1 MKHALGWALLA
12 LFAVLIT
19 ACGGSGDDADL
30 AGATPSP
37 ASTPSHSPTAG
48 AAPTFP
54 VTVGSGDTAVEVP
67 ARPERIVSLSATA
80 TEMLFAIDA
89 GEQVVAVDE
98 HSDFPEGVPTT
109 DLSGFEP
116 NVEAISSHDPD
127 LVVASFDPGELV
139 SSLAAVGVPTL
150 LHPAAATL
158 DDTYTQIEQLGVAT
172 GHVAEAAALVAEMQ
186 ADIEAIV
193 EELPERS
200 EPLTFYHEL
209 DPNFF
214 SVTSATFI
222 GELYSLLGMKS
233 IGDEAADQGGGY
245 PQLSPEF
252 IVDADPDVILL
263 ADAECCGI
271 TAEEIARR
279 PGWDQLTAVREGRIV
294 ELDEDVASRWGPR
307 VVEFL
312 RTLAAE
318 VAAFEP
324 VG

>member
-1 MKHALGWALLA
+1 MKHAIGWALLA
-12 LFAVLIT
+12 LFSVLIT
-19 ACGGSGDDADL
+19 ACGGSGDTPDL
-30 AGATPSP
+30 AATT
-37 ASTPSHSPTAG
+37 STPDQTQTEGPT
-48 AAPTFP
+48 PTDVFP
-54 VTVGSGDTAVEVP
+54 VTVGSGDAAVEIP
-67 ARPERIVSLSATA
+67 ARPKRIVSLSATA
-80 TEMLFAIDA
+80 TEMLFAIGA
-89 GEQVVAVDE
+89 GDQVVAVDE

-127 LVVASFDPGELV
+127 FVVASFDPGELV
-139 SSLAAVGVPTL
+139 SSLSQVGVPTL
-150 LHPAAATL
+150 IHPSAVTL

-186 ADIEAIV
+186 SEMDAIV
-193 EELPERS
+193 AEVPQRS
-200 EPLTFYHEL
+200 EPLTYYHEL

-214 SVTSATFI
+214 SVTTETFI
-222 GELYSLLGMKS
+222 GELYGLLGMRS
-233 IGDEAADQGGGY
+233 IGDEAGDGSGGY

-271 TAEEIARR
+271 TAEEIAKR
-279 PGWDQLTAVREGRIV
+279 PGWDQLTAVREGRVV
-294 ELDEDVASRWGPR
+294 ELDEDLASRWGPR

-312 RTLAAE
+312 RAIATE
-318 VAAFEP
+318 VAALEP